1 MDIGK
6 KVAEKLHLL
15 QTHKAP
21 TTAAAAAAAAYDGVK
36 GSQQCGNEMR

>member
-21 TTAAAAAAAAYDGVK
+21 TTAAAAAYGGAK